1 MFCKESDALYL
12 AALLASKFAY
22 FILDILNPTLTFNI
36 ENVAAIPVRI
46 DETQMQLV
54 NVKANKCVQLSKKDW
69 DSFETSWDFQKHP
82 LI

>member
-1 MFCKESDALYL
+1 MLVPP
-12 AALLASKFAY
+12 
-22 FILDILNPTLTFNI
+22 ILELEYPQR
-36 ENVAAIPVRI
+36 VSAIPVRI